1 VSRPATCPCWV
12 FHLPDTLDNPL
23 KPLRKAIFLATAMT
37 AFTTGSKIASAA
49 EEAGVTLK
57 QLDIID
63 VTAQGVSA
71 MDSASSGDISHEQ
84 LGTRP
89 LLRPGAVLEA
99 VPGLVV
105 TQHSGEGKAN
115 QYFLRA
121 FNLDHG
127 TDIAT
132 RVDGMP
138 INMPTHGHG
147 QGWTDLNFLIP
158 ELVRDVRYKKGPY
171 FADEGDFAS
180 AATVRMS
187 LLNEVDP
194 GYAELGLGENGYQR
208 GLVINDNALGGGK
221 LLYAVEAYHNDGP
234 YVHPDDYQ
242 KFNGVLRYSRGDDNN
257 GYSITAMAYDGQWNS
272 TDQIPQRTIDQG
284 IISRFDALDPT
295 DGGRAYRQSLSA
307 HWAHQSDAGDTQAG
321 AYFIRSNL
329 NLYSNFTF
337 FLEDPVNGD
346 QFQQHDDRKVA
357 GVDLS
362 HTYYNTLWGTEMA
375 HLFGFQQRTDWI
387 NVGLFHTA
395 ARDILSTTGEHS
407 VREASS
413 ALYYENNAKW
423 TETFRSILGVRGDYY
438 DFNVSDHLDAA
449 NSADKTATIL
459 NPKLGLVFGPWDKTS
474 YFFNMAGGYHSNDAR
489 GVTKAVDPATPLVRA
504 KSAEVGL
511 RSFAIPN
518 LETQVAV
525 FMLDLASE
533 LVFIGDAGTT
543 EASGATRRVG
553 VEWVNLYH
561 FNPWLTADANFAF
574 SRGRFKEDVGD
585 APNVGRHIP
594 GSPTVVINAGLTA
607 QRPDGWFGSLRL
619 RSFGERPL
627 LEDNS
632 AKSAAFTTFDT
643 AIGYEKAK
651 SWRVALDVFNLLDK
665 DWNDIEYFYESQLQ
679 SESSPQADY
688 HVHPGEPRTFRLSFR
703 YYL

>member
-1 VSRPATCPCWV
+1 MSRLAVLCDHSRQSSPSSELLQC
-12 FHLPDTLDNPL
+12 
-23 KPLRKAIFLATAMT
+23 KPLNRQVLFAMAMT
-37 AFTTGSKIASAA
+37 ALTNGGLAVADEEGGGSIKR
-49 EEAGVTLK
+49 
-57 QLDIID
+57 LDTVD

-71 MDSASSGDISHEQ
+71 MDSASSGDITHEQ
-84 LGTRP
+84 LEARP

-132 RVDGMP
+132 RIDGMP

-180 AATVRMS
+180 AAAVRMS
-187 LLNEVDP
+187 LLNEVQP
-194 GYAELGLGENGYQR
+194 GFAELGLGENGYQR
-208 GLVINDNALGGGK
+208 SLVINDNAVSSGK

-234 YVHPDDYQ
+234 YVHPDNYR
-242 KFNGVLRYSRGDDNN
+242 KFNGVLRYSQGDENN
-257 GYSITAMAYDGQWNS
+257 GYSVTAMAYQGKWNA
-272 TDQIPQRTIDQG
+272 TDQIPQRAINEG
-284 IISRFDALDPT
+284 LVPRFGALDPT
-295 DGGRAYRQSLSA
+295 DGGNSDRQSLSA
-307 HWAHQSDAGDTQAG
+307 NWAHQSGAGDTRAS
-321 AYFIRSNL
+321 AYFIHSQL
-329 NLYSNFTF
+329 DLYSDFTF
-337 FLEDPVNGD
+337 FMNDPVHGD
-346 QFQQHDDRKVA
+346 QFQQHDDRKIA

-375 HLFGFQQRTDWI
+375 HLFGFQQRVDWI
-387 NVGLFHTA
+387 NVGLFHTE
-395 ARDILSTTGEHS
+395 ARALLSTTGEHS
-407 VREASS
+407 VQEASS
-413 ALYYENNAKW
+413 AFYYENNAKW
-423 TETFRSILGVRGDYY
+423 TSTFRSILGVRGDYY

-449 NSADKTATIL
+449 NSGNKTAAIV
-459 NPKLGLVFGPWDKTS
+459 NPKLGLVFGPFDKTT
-474 YFFNMAGGYHSNDAR
+474 YFINAGGGFHSNDAR

-504 KSAEVGL
+504 KSAEVGV
-511 RSFAIPN
+511 RSLAIPK
-518 LETQVAV
+518 LDTQIAV

-533 LVFIGDAGTT
+533 LVFVGDAGTT
-543 EASGATRRVG
+543 EASGATRRMG

-574 SRGRFKEDVGD
+574 SRGRFKEDVGSP
-585 APNVGRHIP
+585 PNVGRYIP
-594 GSPTVVINAGLTA
+594 GSPTMVINAGLTV
-607 QRPDGWFGSLRL
+607 QRPSGWFGSLRM

-627 LEDNS
+627 IEDNS

-643 AIGYEKAK
+643 AVGYEKAK
-651 SWRVALDVFNLLDK
+651 SWRMALDVFNLLDK
-665 DWNDIEYFYESQLQ
+665 EWNDIEYFYESQLAG
-679 SESSPQADY
+679 EPAPRADY
-688 HVHPGEPRTFRLSFR
+688 HIHPGEPRIVRLSFR

>member
-1 VSRPATCPCWV
+1 MPYTTRDPPAAAARRGAGGGARAGRDPALRRGQGQPIFPAGIQPGSWHRHRHTRRRHADQHAHPRPRPRLDRSQ
-12 FHLPDTLDNPL
+12 LPHP
-23 KPLRKAIFLATAMT
+23 RA
-37 AFTTGSKIASAA
+37 
-49 EEAGVTLK
+49 
-57 QLDIID
+57 
-63 VTAQGVSA
+63 
-71 MDSASSGDISHEQ
+71 
-84 LGTRP
+84 GTRRALQDRP
-89 LLRPGAVLEA
+89 LFRRRWRFRLRRLGAHEPAQRGRSRLRRTRPGRKRLPARPRDQRQRA
-99 VPGLVV
+99 RRR
-105 TQHSGEGKAN
+105 QAA
-115 QYFLRA
+115 LR
-121 FNLDHG
+121 
-127 TDIAT
+127 
-132 RVDGMP
+132 
-138 INMPTHGHG
+138 
-147 QGWTDLNFLIP
+147 
-158 ELVRDVRYKKGPY
+158 
-171 FADEGDFAS
+171 
-180 AATVRMS
+180 
-187 LLNEVDP
+187 
-194 GYAELGLGENGYQR
+194 
-208 GLVINDNALGGGK
+208 GGG
-221 LLYAVEAYHNDGP
+221 HNESP

-387 NVGLFHTA
+387 NVDLFHTA

-525 FMLDLASE
+525 FMLDLASV
-533 LVFIGDAGTT
+533 LGFIGDAGTT
-543 EASGATRRVG
+543 EASGATRR
-553 VEWVNLYH
+553 W
-561 FNPWLTADANFAF
+561 
-574 SRGRFKEDVGD
+574 
-585 APNVGRHIP
+585 
-594 GSPTVVINAGLTA
+594 
-607 QRPDGWFGSLRL
+607 
-619 RSFGERPL
+619 
-627 LEDNS
+627 
-632 AKSAAFTTFDT
+632 
-643 AIGYEKAK
+643 
-651 SWRVALDVFNLLDK
+651 
-665 DWNDIEYFYESQLQ
+665 
-679 SESSPQADY
+679 
-688 HVHPGEPRTFRLSFR
+688 PR
-703 YYL
+703 